1 MFHPQIYSPSPIP
14 LKRNLI
20 FKLFYNIFL
29 KIGTPYCTF
38 VIFYIIRSWG
48 QTPDKYIL
56 AVCASEEDISI
67 NEFKKATPAEGVAFY

>member
-1 MFHPQIYSPSPIP
+1 
-14 LKRNLI
+14 
-20 FKLFYNIFL
+20 
-29 KIGTPYCTF
+29 

-67 NEFKKATPAEGVAFY
+67 NEFKKATSAEGVAFY